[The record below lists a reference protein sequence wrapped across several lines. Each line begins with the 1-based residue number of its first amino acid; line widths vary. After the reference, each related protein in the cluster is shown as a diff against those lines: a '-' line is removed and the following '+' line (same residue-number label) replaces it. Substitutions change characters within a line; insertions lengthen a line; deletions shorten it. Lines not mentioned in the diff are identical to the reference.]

1 MQFSLPQKIKF
12 ALFDRK
18 GKKAAKRIQVLCE
31 TTMDL
36 YKSGPGHDKGM
47 FFVMSTMGLS
57 HAVAVLR
64 ARFGDD
70 ESLRMLRAQS
80 YAIDG
85 DDVDK
90 IIATLDGVKEGN
102 AEREAIV
109 INLTFLRSAFNG
121 Q

>member
-12 ALFDRK
+12 ALFDRQ
-18 GKKAAKRIQVLCE
+18 GKKATQRIQVLCE

-36 YKSGPGHDKGM
+36 YKSGPGEDNGM

-57 HAVAVLR
+57 HAIAVLR

-70 ESLRMLRAQS
+70 ESLRMMRGQS
-80 YAIDG
+80 YVIDG
-85 DDVDK
+85 DDVDR

-109 INLTFLRSAFNG
+109 SNLAFLRRAFNE